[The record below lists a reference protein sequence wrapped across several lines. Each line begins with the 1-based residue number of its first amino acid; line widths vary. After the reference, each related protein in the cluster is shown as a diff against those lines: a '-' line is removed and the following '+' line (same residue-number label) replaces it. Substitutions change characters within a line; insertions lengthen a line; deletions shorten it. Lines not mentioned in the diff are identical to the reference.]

1 MKLDIKSVKLT
12 NLAFEIYNVASV
24 FFFITINLL
33 AYNAPPISKQ
43 NCELY
48 WLKGSHVFSSEFYVF
63 LSSVQSIEDSDDG
76 PVFSSEFY
84 VFLSSVQSIEDSDD
98 DLQQRLDEMDAEIA
112 RDEERYRKRKLSQ
125 DQK

>member
-1 MKLDIKSVKLT
+1 MILFHFEVKLDIKSVKLT

-24 FFFITINLL
+24 FFFFITINLL

-43 NCELY
+43 NCEPY
-48 WLKGSHVFSSEFYVF
+48 WLKGSH
-63 LSSVQSIEDSDDG
+63 
-76 PVFSSEFY
+76 VFSSEFY

-112 RDEERYRKRKLSQ
+112 RDEERNRKRKLSQ